1 MARVFCPADVAFNR
15 GVTTAL
21 LGAGAGIAAS
31 GALMA
36 EPGVLGIGVIQV
48 VIGIGMAG
56 YTVLVAKIVRRRQA
70 IPLANRERPAVPL
83 KP

>member
-1 MARVFCPADVAFNR
+1 MARTFCQADVAFNQ

-36 EPGVLGIGVIQV
+36 EPGVLGVGVIQV

>member
-1 MARVFCPADVAFNR
+1 
-15 GVTTAL
+15 
-21 LGAGAGIAAS
+21 
-31 GALMA
+31 MA

>member
-1 MARVFCPADVAFNR
+1 MARTFCPADVAFNR

-31 GALMA
+31 GALA
-36 EPGVLGIGVIQV
+36 ADPGVLGMGVVQVLIGGLV
-48 VIGIGMAG
+48 AG

-70 IPLANRERPAVPL
+70 IPLANRERPAVPP

>member
-1 MARVFCPADVAFNR
+1 MASTFCQADVAFNR

-36 EPGVLGIGVIQV
+36 EPGVLGMGVVQVLIGGLV
-48 VIGIGMAG
+48 AG

-70 IPLANRERPAVPL
+70 IPLAHREP
-83 KP
+83 